1 MKRRLLAVL
10 AVAAALAAPAAV
22 ASTAGSPPR
31 PDASAWFV
39 QNGATGEV
47 LLAHREHERLAI
59 ASITKLMTAL
69 VALERAEPD
78 DVVTVSQAASR
89 VGESTINLRAGERV
103 TVGDLLE
110 AALIQ
115 SANDAAIALAIH
127 VGGSVDGFVALMNAK
142 ARALGLHDTHFVR
155 PDGLDV
161 PGHVS
166 SARDVT
172 VLGRVA
178 MRQPAVREIVGRT
191 TDEAAGRRL
200 HTWNDL
206 LSSYPGTIGVKT
218 GHTAN
223 AGWSQVAAVRG
234 RGLTIYATLLGGPTR
249 AQRNSD
255 LARLLAWGAS
265 RYRVVSIV
273 RPGHV
278 YARAETP
285 YGRAPVR
292 LVAPRPLLRVVRVDR
307 MLEER
312 VVAPTAVELPVRRG
326 QRLGEVRV
334 YENGKLLGSRPLVA
348 AETVDRPGR
357 AGRIRWYAGRT
368 LSNAWDA
375 VTP

>member
-1 MKRRLLAVL
+1 VKRRLLAL
-10 AVAAALAAPAAV
+10 LAAAAVAAPAALAA
-22 ASTAGSPPR
+22 SSPPR

-47 LLAHREHERLAI
+47 LLAHREHERLPI

-69 VALERAEPD
+69 VTLDRAGPD
-78 DVVTVSQAASR
+78 DVVTVSQVASR

-103 TVGDLLE
+103 TVRDLLE

-115 SANDAAIALAIH
+115 SANDAANALAIH
-127 VGGSVDGFVALMNAK
+127 VGGSVEGFVALMNAK

-161 PGHVS
+161 AGHVS

-172 VLGRVA
+172 LLGRVA
-178 MRQPAVREIVGRT
+178 MRQPVVREIVGRS

-218 GHTAN
+218 GHTAA

-255 LARLLAWGAS
+255 LMRLLAWGAS
-265 RYRVVSIV
+265 RYRVVPLV
-273 RPGHV
+273 RTGHV
-278 YARAETP
+278 YATVETP
-285 YGRAPVR
+285 YGREPVR
-292 LVAPRPLLRVVRVDR
+292 LVPPRPLRRVVRVDR

-312 VVAPTAVELPVRRG
+312 VVAPSWVELPVRRG

-334 YENGKLLGSRPLVA
+334 YENGTLLGSRPLVA
-348 AETVDRPGR
+348 AETVERPSR
-357 AGRIRWYAGRT
+357 AGRVRWYAERT
-368 LSNAWDA
+368 LSNAWDSL
-375 VTP
+375 TP

>member
-1 MKRRLLAVL
+1 VKRRLVGILA
-10 AVAAALAAPAAV
+10 AAALAVPAAAAAPA
-22 ASTAGSPPR
+22 SPPR

-47 LLAHREHERLAI
+47 LAGHRERDRLPI

-69 VALERAEPD
+69 VALERAQPT
-78 DVVTVSQAASR
+78 DVVTVSVQASR

-103 TVGDLLE
+103 TVRDLVE

-115 SANDAAIALAIH
+115 SANDAANALAVH

-142 ARALGLHDTHFVR
+142 ARVLGLRETHFVR

-172 VLGRVA
+172 KLARVA
-178 MRQPAVREIVGRT
+178 MREPAVREIVRRT

-206 LSSYPGTIGVKT
+206 LSTFPGTIGVKT
-218 GHTAN
+218 GHTRA

-234 RGLTIYATLLGGPTR
+234 PGLTIYATLLGGPTR
-249 AQRNSD
+249 ARRNSD
-255 LARLLAWGAS
+255 LSRLLSWGVS
-265 RYRVVSIV
+265 RYRVVPIV
-273 RPGHV
+273 RTGHV
-278 YARAETP
+278 YATAETH
-285 YGRAPVR
+285 YGREPVR
-292 LVAPRPLLRVVRVDR
+292 LVAPRRLLRVVRVDR

-312 VVAPTAVELPVRRG
+312 VVAPSAVELPVRRG

-334 YENGKLLGSRPLVA
+334 YADGKLLGSRPLVA
-348 AETVDRPGR
+348 AATVERPGV
-357 AGRIRWYAGRT
+357 AGRVRWYAGRT

-375 VTP
+375 ISP